1 MSAPNLLQRT
11 LRAVWPQQAATRE
24 LARARLAALDAIGHL
39 GATDADGGNTLN
51 TLNAQA
57 NTEPN
62 QTASARRWAWGAAAR
77 DARADTL
84 PRLTLH
90 RGQSRYLARTSP
102 IAVGAI
108 QTNKDRVVGTGLALS
123 SQPNAAVLGW
133 TPEQARE
140 WKRTTQAEFSLW
152 SDSPE
157 CDQAATQNFYELQYM
172 LLGCV
177 LESGDAFTLL
187 PSAKPTATQPHTL
200 RVQIVEADRIGN
212 PLGKADTA
220 TEAGGIRFAG
230 GQPVAAY
237 IYVQHPGGG
246 LIGAANAGEWTTFT
260 GASGRRRLLHHFRK
274 TRPDQPR
281 GVPYITPIVDL
292 IKQLGDYADAEV
304 KAAVISAYF
313 TVFLTREAGES
324 EPLLDG
330 GAADGV
336 PGSSPAPDAPVA
348 MGPGAVVELN
358 PGEDATLANPNRP
371 NPNFDAFVTSVM
383 RQIGMALGIP
393 SELLLKQFN
402 ASYSASKAA
411 LLDAWVYFRS
421 VRTWLARSFCQ
432 PVYETWLA
440 EAVAAGRISA
450 PGFFTNPLMRWAY
463 CQASWPGDSMG
474 SINPKDEVA
483 AYTAAIDA
491 RLVSR
496 ERAEWEL
503 FGTDFGDTFG
513 QKLAENTLLK
523 ANDMLPVPKA
533 GAAAPT
539 ATTQPDTAP

>member
-1 MSAPNLLQRT
+1 
-11 LRAVWPQQAATRE
+11 
-24 LARARLAALDAIGHL
+24 
-39 GATDADGGNTLN
+39 
-51 TLNAQA
+51 
-57 NTEPN
+57 
-62 QTASARRWAWGAAAR
+62 
-77 DARADTL
+77 
-84 PRLTLH
+84 
-90 RGQSRYLARTSP
+90 
-102 IAVGAI
+102 
-108 QTNKDRVVGTGLALS
+108 
-123 SQPNAAVLGW
+123 VLGW

-140 WKRTTQAEFSLW
+140 WKRNVQAEFSLW
-152 SDSPE
+152 ADSTE

-187 PSAKPTATQPHTL
+187 PSAAPTSSQPHTL

-212 PLGKADTA
+212 PLGRADTP
-220 TEAGGIRFAG
+220 TEAGGIRFADG
-230 GQPVAAY
+230 KPVAAH
-237 IYVQHPGGG
+237 IYNQHPGSG
-246 LIGAANAGEWTTFT
+246 LVGTASAGEWTTFT
-260 GASGRRRLLHHFRK
+260 GRSGRRRLLHHLRK
-274 TRPDQPR
+274 HRPDQPR

-304 KAAVISAYF
+304 KAAVVSAYF
-313 TVFLTREAGES
+313 TVFLTRKEGES
-324 EPLLDG
+324 GGLLDAG
-330 GAADGV
+330 DPI

-348 MGPGAVVELN
+348 MGPAAVVELN
-358 PGEDATLANPNRP
+358 PGEDATLANPSRP
-371 NPNFDAFVTSVM
+371 NPNFEGFVAAVM

-393 SELLLKQFN
+393 SELLMKQFN

-450 PGFFTNPLMRWAY
+450 PGFFTDPLRRWAY

-483 AYTAAIDA
+483 AYTSAIDA
-491 RLVSR
+491 RLISR

-503 FGTDFGDTFG
+503 FGSDWGDTFG
-513 QKLAENTLLK
+513 QKLAENELLK

-539 ATTQPDTAP
+539 GQNGAGNPPKQATP

>member
-1 MSAPNLLQRT
+1 MSAPSLLQRT

-39 GATDADGGNTLN
+39 DGMDGAGNP
-51 TLNAQA
+51 QA
-57 NTEPN
+57 SAEPG
-62 QTASARRWAWGAAAR
+62 QTANARRWSWGAAAR

-123 SQPNAAVLGW
+123 ANPNAAVLGW

-152 SDSPE
+152 ADSTE
-157 CDQAATQNFYELQYM
+157 CDQAATQNFYELQYL
-172 LLGCV
+172 LLGAV

-187 PSAKPTATQPHTL
+187 PSAKPTPTQPHTL

-212 PLGKADTA
+212 PMGKADTA
-220 TEAGGIRFAG
+220 TEAGGIRFANG
-230 GQPVAAY
+230 KPVAAH
-237 IYVQHPGGG
+237 IYGQHPGNGT
-246 LIGAANAGEWTTFT
+246 IGAANAGEWVTFT

-313 TVFLTREAGES
+313 TVFLTRKEGEA

-330 GAADGV
+330 GAATDSV
-336 PGSSPAPDAPVA
+336 PGSSPAQAPDVA

-503 FGTDFGDTFG
+503 FGTDFADTFG

-539 ATTQPDTAP
+539 TTQPDAAP